1 MRGRKEFLLY
11 LKRMNNQGIMLPLLM
26 IILLFL
32 SSFIIVAIQSY
43 EINYQ
48 MYEDLE
54 ERTEKQIHKIILKE
68 NDKNNNN

>member
-11 LKRMNNQGIMLPLLM
+11 RKRMNNQGIMLPLLM

>member
-68 NDKNNNN
+68 NDNNNN

>member
-11 LKRMNNQGIMLPLLM
+11 PKRMNNQGIMLPLLM